1 MAVSFVSYSTVYD
14 NANWPVLPAP
24 AGAVA
29 GNLIV
34 AYCAALGYSATL
46 SSTSGWTIVTSNS
59 DASGTYF
66 LAWHIYSAGETSYTF
81 LFSGS
86 GGTNTIL
93 GACYAGTQPTNPVD
107 VGACGLMA
115 TGVYSGSAFT
125 TPSVTTTKGGDFVAS
140 LWQEVNASANV
151 ATALVPQSPE
161 VADVTSVYSAGNGM
175 DAIGHVTQSA
185 SGASPAQTAIV
196 TAGGGGGPNSGICAT
211 LALFSYSTPLAPTL
225 NSPAN
230 SSYAPLAGTPT
241 FVWTYNNT
249 DGTTQQDWA
258 FRMKIS
264 GAGSYSYWNLGS
276 LAWQGT
282 IVWNAGGSGSYTFPS
297 ASFANGNTY
306 NWSVAT
312 ESTASLLGPFATDF
326 VVVAR
331 AAPTVTVT
339 GPTGASTSTNPV
351 VTWTETLA
359 GGASQIAYQVRTFSA
374 AQYGAGGFS
383 AGTSTAT
390 DDSGLVSGAALT
402 YTIATALPGG
412 TWESYV
418 QITETGPEVSAWTN
432 YTSFTTVVDEP
443 ATPTITATASTD
455 GATGCPVVSLVVAGG
470 NNLLSQVD
478 ASFETG
484 IGTFAGTNATLT
496 QSATMYL
503 DGAYSLRSSA
513 TTTGGVSAASGYY
526 AVLPNTAYSALVSS
540 IAAATSRTTSVG
552 IHWYTS
558 AHASISTSSG
568 SGVANNTSTWT
579 QATAAATSPAT
590 AAFATIVV
598 ATTASASSEL
608 QYWDD
613 VGLFVGTTS
622 IWSRGGIL
630 GYDYV
635 AILRSDGLYVRN
647 ASLTNPYDLNN
658 TTDTGTVEDFE
669 VVPGTAYTYTAVV
682 VANLGGGS
690 YLTSPASSATGAA
703 MLYTTGWWFL
713 NPLVPSGAISPA
725 VLSPVISQT
734 EQSAAHYPIGSGTG
748 ITYPTVVSSGFNGQD
763 GTAAIQTFTAA
774 DYAAVVALLIG
785 GQTVFISS
793 PFGVVY
799 YVHFGPQP
807 GGMSSGTG
815 NKARVAA
822 LLASTL
828 TAPVQSI
835 AVSWVAQSRPAV

>member
-1 MAVSFVSYSTVYD
+1 VY
-14 NANWPVLPAP
+14 
-24 AGAVA
+24 
-29 GNLIV
+29 
-34 AYCAALGYSATL
+34 
-46 SSTSGWTIVTSNS
+46 
-59 DASGTYF
+59 YF
-66 LAWHIYSAGETSYTF
+66 CLAWHLFASGETSYTF
-81 LFSGS
+81 TSAGNEAEVALAGYSG
-86 GGTNTIL
+86 TIT
-93 GACYAGTQPTNPVD
+93 APVD
-107 VGACGLMA
+107 VSALGTPIIMLNGYTYNTPTVTTTVANDYVVSLWFEPESFGTFTPQPSAVADYDSNSGPVFGAGHVIQASAGTSTAQSGLLATNGTA
-115 TGVYSGSAFT
+115 TGVT
-125 TPSVTTTKGGDFVAS
+125 
-140 LWQEVNASANV
+140 
-151 ATALVPQSPE
+151 ATV
-161 VADVTSVYSAGNGM
+161 
-175 DAIGHVTQSA
+175 
-185 SGASPAQTAIV
+185 
-196 TAGGGGGPNSGICAT
+196 
-211 LALFSYSTPLAPTL
+211 ALFSYSTPLSPTL
-225 NSPAN
+225 STPAN

-312 ESTASLLGPFATDF
+312 ESTASLTGPFATDF

-383 AGTSTAT
+383 PGTSTAT

-418 QITETGPEVSAWTN
+418 QITETGPEASGWAS
-432 YTSFTTVVDEP
+432 YTSFTTLVDEP

-455 GATGCPVVSLVVAGG
+455 GVTGCPVISLAVAGG

-484 IGTFAGTNATLT
+484 IGTFVGTNCTLAR
-496 QSATMYL
+496 SATKFL
-503 DGAYSLRSSA
+503 DGAYSLRLTANTTLGVMSA
-513 TTTGGVSAASGYY
+513 TSGQYAVLGGTVYSLLASFIPGTTSRSVSVAINWYTAASGF
-526 AVLPNTAYSALVSS
+526 
-540 IAAATSRTTSVG
+540 
-552 IHWYTS
+552 
-558 AHASISTSSG
+558 ISTSAG
-568 SGVANNTSTWT
+568 SGILEATGASWT
-579 QATAAATSPAT
+579 QATETATSPSN
-590 AAFATIVV
+590 AAFAAVTVTV
-598 ATTASASSEL
+598 TAPANSEIH
-608 QYWDD
+608 YVDE
-613 VGLFVGTTS
+613 VGLFLGTTS
-622 IWSRGGIL
+622 TWSRGGIL
-630 GYDYV
+630 GYDSV

-647 ASLTNPYDLNN
+647 ASVANPYDLNN

-690 YLTSPASSATGAA
+690 YLTSPISSATGAG
-703 MLYTTGWWFL
+703 MLYTTAWWML
-713 NPLVPSGAISPA
+713 NPLIPSGAVSPA

-763 GTAAIQTFTAA
+763 GTATIQTFTAA
-774 DYAAVVALLIG
+774 NYAAVVALLIG